1 MNWYAA
7 ASVLLLVC
15 GIAPAVWFG
24 WSWGRRMGGKLWSLD
39 ALDAG
44 GWVYGLLAVYA
55 FQAVV
60 YAVAGVPEP
69 TSWWLGAARLSLGVL
84 LDAII
89 VLRALAW
96 RRLRRNYRRRSPQVG
111 ESPRRR

>member
-1 MNWYAA
+1 VNSYGA
-7 ASVLLLVC
+7 ASVLLILAGLVP
-15 GIAPAVWFG
+15 GAWFG
-24 WSWGRRMGGKLWSLD
+24 WSWGRRMRGRLLTLD

-55 FQAVV
+55 FQGFV
-60 YAVAGVPEP
+60 YLLEGVPEP
-69 TSWWLGAARLSLGVL
+69 PSWWLGAARLALGVL

-96 RRLRRNYRRRSPQVG
+96 RRLRRSYRRRSPQVG
-111 ESPRRR
+111 ESPRRA